1 MLAVGAA
8 TKGGPAV
15 LRTVLL
21 QDLVGKGATA
31 DPRVPLL
38 IRGEAGVGKD
48 TLARLIHAASAR
60 NLFPFIKVNCVL
72 EAADR
77 CEADLFGL
85 ERGTSPLGVRRRIGS
100 FEFANHGTIYLDR
113 LETLPRALVPR
124 LLQVLRMGEVA
135 RTGTGEITRVDVRV
149 IASTVERAALGSDGL
164 CQEFLRL
171 GAIEISIPPLR
182 QRRDEIPAFA
192 SFFLEQLNCRYRRR
206 VELCPDVIT
215 TFIAHSWPGNLR
227 ELEEAVRRLVVTGPS
242 T

>member
-1 MLAVGAA
+1 
-8 TKGGPAV
+8 
-15 LRTVLL
+15 
-21 QDLVGKGATA
+21 
-31 DPRVPLL
+31 
-38 IRGEAGVGKD
+38 
-48 TLARLIHAASAR
+48 
-60 NLFPFIKVNCVL
+60 
-72 EAADR
+72 
-77 CEADLFGL
+77 
-85 ERGTSPLGVRRRIGS
+85 
-100 FEFANHGTIYLDR
+100 
-113 LETLPRALVPR
+113 
-124 LLQVLRMGEVA
+124 MGEVP

-164 CQEFLRL
+164 CQELLRL

-192 SFFLEQLNCRYRRR
+192 SFFLEQLNCRYRRG